1 MKFLKDIFKK
11 RPHKVK
17 SFLINDKHHVVE
29 AFQLGGVTYYQFD
42 SAFDMP
48 INRAM
53 ASTWIFEELRMRVDR
68 EYLEKHVRA
77 MEILTNPKR
86 GEGLNI
92 GAIILLN
99 RNLKERLELAPFP
112 DHLFKL
118 GSVSYFDETENPYA
132 YDIKY
137 NEQKIA
143 RWKASG
149 EAEMLDF
156 FSQRLIPDLLPSL
169 KHYNIDAQTFLET
182 MEQNNNRHLSHLAM
196 LLSKEN

>member
-1 MKFLKDIFKK
+1 
-11 RPHKVK
+11 
-17 SFLINDKHHVVE
+17 
-29 AFQLGGVTYYQFD
+29 
-42 SAFDMP
+42 
-48 INRAM
+48 
-53 ASTWIFEELRMRVDR
+53 MRVDR